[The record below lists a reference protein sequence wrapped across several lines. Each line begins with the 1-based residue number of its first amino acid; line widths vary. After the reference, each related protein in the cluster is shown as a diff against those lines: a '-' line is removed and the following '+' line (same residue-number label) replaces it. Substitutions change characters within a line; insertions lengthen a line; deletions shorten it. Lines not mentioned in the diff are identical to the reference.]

1 MSENTIPLEQAQQ
14 WRSNWKASGKEW
26 IQAQTDGL
34 QGFLVP
40 GSDLSQV
47 TGENGVDCRIYL
59 GLTEPGTGGVAKV
72 MLVAVGSDGKD
83 LIDAENGY
91 YIYDNS
97 SSIPPNGD
105 SSSPLN

>member
-1 MSENTIPLEQAQQ
+1 MQA
-14 WRSNWKASGKEW
+14 N
-26 IQAQTDGL
+26 DL

-59 GLTEPGTGGVAKV
+59 GLTEEGAGGVAKV

-105 SSSPLN
+105 PSSPLN